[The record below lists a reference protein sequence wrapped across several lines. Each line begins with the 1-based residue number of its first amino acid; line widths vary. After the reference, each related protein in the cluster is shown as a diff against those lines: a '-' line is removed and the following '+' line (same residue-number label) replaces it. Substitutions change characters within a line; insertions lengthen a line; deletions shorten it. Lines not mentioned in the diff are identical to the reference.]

1 MEQISR
7 VKIGIIYFLL
17 QVMLQHQE
25 YMVRRWFRDYIHK
38 FCNPLSI
45 TAKGNISLLVRNFC
59 ADQNHG
65 TKQS

>member
-7 VKIGIIYFLL
+7 VKTGVIYLL
-17 QVMLQHQE
+17 MQVMLQHQH
-25 YMVRRWFRDYIHK
+25 YMVRRWFRDCIHK

-45 TAKGNISLLVRNFC
+45 TAKGNILLLVRNFC
-59 ADQNHG
+59 TDQNHG